1 MTDDFFDELDFQEE
15 VDVDQLIQ
23 HFGDRVASLL
33 IEYGFGSLDAV
44 RDATDEQLL
53 AISGIGGSTLVQI
66 RETLAVLDENAGV
79 VERPATTDSTVK
91 PDSMEA
97 EAVEVGIADL
107 ASTDEALPA
116 GSGIVVVRSLWPS
129 RLRITAPSGL
139 SYEWSGGG
147 DQVNVL
153 ATDIEFVMGK
163 NRNEGRACCGS
174 SGERIYFELA

>member
-1 MTDDFFDELDFQEE
+1 MSDYGLTVWEEHDEDELF
-15 VDVDQLIQ
+15 Q
-23 HFGDRVASLL
+23 HFGERVASLL
-33 IEYGFGSLDAV
+33 IEYGFGSLELV

-53 AISGIGGSTLVQI
+53 AVSGIGGSTLVSI
-66 RETLAVLDENAGV
+66 RETLAVLDEEAGV
-79 VERPATTDSTVK
+79 SEESATTPSEVK

-107 ASTDEALPA
+107 ASTDEALDA
-116 GSGIVVVRSLWPS
+116 GSGTVVVRSLWPS
-129 RLRITAPSGL
+129 RLRVTAPSGL